1 MVTLSI
7 SIVGTQLLFD
17 VEWHVGQNNW
27 FSHVNVEWVK
37 DEGNSSVDRVIS
49 EQCSKSKTGG
59 ENLGTTNISNTNL
72 LVLNNCRLS
81 PDSKSELISFGR
93 VF

>member
-1 MVTLSI
+1 MLMLSELK
-7 SIVGTQLLFD
+7 TRED
-17 VEWHVGQNNW
+17 
-27 FSHVNVEWVK
+27 
-37 DEGNSSVDRVIS
+37 SSVDRVIS

-72 LVLNNCRLS
+72 LVLNNCHLS
-81 PDSKSELISFGR
+81 LDSKSELISFGR